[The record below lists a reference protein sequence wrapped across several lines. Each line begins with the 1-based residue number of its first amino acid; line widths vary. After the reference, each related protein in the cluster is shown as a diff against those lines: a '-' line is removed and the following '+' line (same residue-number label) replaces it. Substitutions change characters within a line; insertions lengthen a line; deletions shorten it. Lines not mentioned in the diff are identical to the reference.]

1 MSDDLSQLDQL
12 IESDVLE
19 ALGQDISGSS
29 DSAVDDGLV
38 QNIPEEYNTFDSEI
52 DTNKV
57 EEVGEVIEDIG
68 DIEILP
74 MAEIESALD
83 NQEEDIVV
91 SGNNSELVSILSQ
104 LLNNKTIEITIKIK
118 E

>member
-19 ALGQDISGSS
+19 ALGGDASHSS
-29 DSAVDDGLV
+29 DNLD
-38 QNIPEEYNTFDSEI
+38 
-52 DTNKV
+52 V
-57 EEVGEVIEDIG
+57 ESPDELLEAKGEVIEDIG

-91 SGNNSELVSILSQ
+91 SGNSNELVSILSQ